1 MLKGYK
7 KRLNLGVNY
16 GKLLAL
22 THYFNYVK
30 NQIFDGAYV
39 SLFIRYNSIEA
50 L

>member
-7 KRLNLGVNY
+7 KWLNLVVNY
-16 GKLLAL
+16 RQHLVL
-22 THYFNYVK
+22 TQFFNYVK